1 MNQKN
6 LKKLRKFVRSAF
18 ANEPVR
24 HLVGGHTPNYMLVPD
39 FAAGLN
45 PNGTPK
51 LIPVQITGTLRN
63 AEASQRGR
71 YRAMK
76 TFWKQAQHA
85 PAA

>member
-6 LKKLRKFVRSAF
+6 LKKLRKFVRDVH

-24 HLVGGHTPNYMLVPD
+24 GLVEGRRSVVMVPQ
-39 FAAGLN
+39 FGAGLN
-45 PNGTPK
+45 PDGTLK
-51 LIPVQITGTLRN
+51 TIPFEITGTLHN
-63 AEASQRGR
+63 ANDTQRGR